1 MLAPTVD
8 SEKTDAEGRRPRC
21 ENEAALSSLRVAA
34 PQAMKSPIA
43 ADHHGVSFSLISDM
57 YGRRVVWSKV
67 DEGAPHQ
74 TYDKTSNGL
83 HTFFLYQGY
92 DILFYHEDHST

>member
-83 HTFFLYQGY
+83 HTFFFVPGL
-92 DILFYHEDHST
+92 